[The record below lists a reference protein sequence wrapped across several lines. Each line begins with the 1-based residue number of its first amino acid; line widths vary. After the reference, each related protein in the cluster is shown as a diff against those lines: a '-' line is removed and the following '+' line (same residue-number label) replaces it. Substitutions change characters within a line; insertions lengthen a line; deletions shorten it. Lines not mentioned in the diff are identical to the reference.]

1 MLYRFLKF
9 IVGYA
14 VRQYFREVQLHNED
28 LVPQKG
34 PVIFLPNH
42 RSGFMDPIVVAIFL
56 KRNVHFLARGE
67 SFKNPLMAKLLGK
80 LSVIPIYRKEYS
92 PDEVHKN
99 DEIFNYCFKLLE
111 QNGALVIFPEGASQ
125 TKPVLLPLKT
135 GAARIAL
142 GAEAKSNFNLG
153 VTLIPVGINYTN
165 PHHFQGKL
173 FLNFGQ
179 PILASDYKDE
189 YSIDSFKAVNNL
201 TKRVED
207 ELKKRIV
214 VVDESRWFDLTHKVE
229 KIIQTDYARFGIGKN
244 EAHLGWFMA
253 RKDIA
258 AAIEYFSNEKKEI
271 LESLELKVQQYFSI
285 IDLLN
290 LKEGTLNPIRNKETS
305 RLKFFTLLF
314 YFIIGLPF
322 FVIGFAMH
330 FLPYFFTNLLAK
342 LVVKRSD
349 FYGSIIL
356 VIGLLLFS
364 INAFCMTWFIFKALQ
379 NGLLAI
385 AFFLLLAPVGI
396 FTFQYYVGLKRWLY
410 KMRLWIIGNR
420 KTTLIKELSQQR
432 ETLLA
437 SFKEAH
443 EDYLNFEKRKR

>member
-9 IVGYA
+9 IIGYA
-14 VRQYFREVQLHNED
+14 VRQYFREVQLRNED

-34 PVIFLPNH
+34 PIIVLPNH

-92 PDEVHKN
+92 PEEVHKN
-99 DEIFNYCFKLLE
+99 DEIFRYCFTKLE
-111 QNGALVIFPEGASQ
+111 QNEALVIFPEGASQ

-142 GAEAKSNFNLG
+142 GAEAKNNFNLG

-173 FLNFGQ
+173 FLNFGN
-179 PILASDYKDE
+179 PIFASDYKDE
-189 YSIDSFKAVNNL
+189 YSIDPFKAVNNL
-201 TKRVED
+201 TKQVED

-214 VVDESRWFDLTHKVE
+214 VVDESRWYDLTNKVE
-229 KIIQTDYARFGIGKN
+229 KIIQTDYARFGIRKN
-244 EAHLGWFMA
+244 EVHIGWFMA

-290 LKEGTLNPIRNKETS
+290 LKEGTINPIGDKG

-314 YFIIGLPF
+314 YFILGLPF
-322 FVIGFAMH
+322 FIIGLVLH
-330 FLPYFFTNLLAK
+330 FLPYYFTNLLVK

-356 VIGLLLFS
+356 VIGLLLFTL
-364 INAFCMTWFIFKALQ
+364 NAGLMTSLVFKASQ
-379 NGLLAI
+379 NEIVAI
-385 AFFLLLAPVGI
+385 VFFLLLAPIGI
-396 FTFQYYVGLKRWLY
+396 FTFQYYVGLKRWWY
-410 KMRLWIIGNR
+410 QMKIWIIGNR

-443 EDYLNFEKRKR
+443 EDYLNYEKQKI